1 MHETGRTASWRR
13 ALGLPASRQLPTHLR
28 LRNSAQANLWRVR
41 TSFQDRIVIEVFY
54 DSPDPPNLAALF
66 VNTLAQEFAQ
76 QNLES
81 RWRTSQHTSE
91 WLTRQLDGLKI
102 KLEKSEDEL
111 QRYASASG
119 LIFAAE
125 KESLAEE
132 KLRQL
137 QKALSEAQATR
148 VEKQSQYEI
157 GISSLPESLPDVLD
171 HAPLR
176 AYQVKLAGLRQELA
190 EPEHTIQADLL
201 PGPTRPST
209 D

>member
-1 MHETGRTASWRR
+1 M
-13 ALGLPASRQLPTHLR
+13 
-28 LRNSAQANLWRVR
+28 
-41 TSFQDRIVIEVFY
+41 
-54 DSPDPPNLAALF
+54 
-66 VNTLAQEFAQ
+66 NTLAEEFTQ

-81 RWRTSQHTSE
+81 RWETSQHTSE
-91 WLTRQLDGLKI
+91 WLTRQLDDLKI

-137 QKALSEAQATR
+137 QQALSEAQVSR
-148 VEKQSQYEI
+148 VQTQSQYEI
-157 GISSLPESLPDVLD
+157 GISSLPDSLPDVLD

-176 AYQVKLAGLRQELA
+176 KYQIKMAGLRQERA
-190 EPEHTIQADLL
+190 ELSTLFK
-201 PGPTRPST
+201 PTSLT
-209 D
+209 